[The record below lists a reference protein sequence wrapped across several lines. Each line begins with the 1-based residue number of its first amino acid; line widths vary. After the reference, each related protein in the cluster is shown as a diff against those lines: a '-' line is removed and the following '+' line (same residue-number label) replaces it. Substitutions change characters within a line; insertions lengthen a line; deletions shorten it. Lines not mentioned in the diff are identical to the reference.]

1 MTSRWRH
8 LFKARSAIFA
18 LLAGAMLTASPA
30 AHAADEDAKQGAGL
44 QGTGLPVPRFV
55 SLKADRVNVRNG
67 PNRDQD
73 VAWIFTRAGLP
84 VEITAEFE
92 TWRRIRDADGAEGWV
107 YHSMLSGRR
116 TALVTP
122 WSKDAMVTLRDKPD
136 GDSRVVARLEP
147 SVLTIVKSC
156 DGKWCH
162 ISGEGFDGF
171 LEQGKLWGVY
181 PNEKLD

>member
-1 MTSRWRH
+1 MQITWRH
-8 LFKARSAIFA
+8 LFQTRAAAFA
-18 LLAGAMLTASPA
+18 LLLAAMLPGVTGAQ
-30 AHAADEDAKQGAGL
+30 AADEEK
-44 QGTGLPVPRFV
+44 GTGLPVPRFV

-116 TALVTP
+116 TALVSP
-122 WSKDAMVTLRDKPD
+122 WSKDATVTLRDKPD
-136 GDSRVVARLEP
+136 GGARVVARLEP
-147 SVLTIVKSC
+147 SVLGIIKTC
-156 DGKWCH
+156 DGKWCR
-162 ISGEGFDGF
+162 IFGEGFDGF
-171 LEQGKLWGVY
+171 IEQNKLWGVY
-181 PNEKLD
+181 PNEKVD